1 MNPPPGG
8 PDDEGP
14 PQLLSV
20 SPDSGA
26 VGVRGSGITFT
37 FDEVVSDRME
47 RDAIEAMVLV
57 SPRDGAPRI
66 SWRRSGIVVRPRRGL
81 RPNTT
86 YSVTL
91 LPGITDL
98 RGNRSVDTKTVIFST
113 GPTIATQSI
122 TGRTWDWSGERAA
135 VGAIVEAVSL
145 ADSSVYVAASDS
157 VGTFIVGPLPGG
169 SYRVQAYTDANRNR
183 GRDRGESWDSTSV
196 TLTTLRAVTELYLA
210 VRDSIPPRI
219 ASVQPLDSLHLTVEL
234 DRPVDPSRVLAPTNF
249 RLRRSDSTE
258 VRVASVQSRRDYD
271 RSLESERRRVDSLRR
286 DSVARADTA
295 AARRDS
301 IARAQPRVPTPAPAT
316 PRPVEPPRPGRPA
329 PPANFVLT
337 LAEPVR
343 PGSTYRL
350 YLIGVHGLTGV
361 TRDSDRSFTVPAAPA
376 TAPGD
381 SARRT
386 TPPAAPPV
394 RRP

>member
-14 PQLLSV
+14 PRLLSV

-26 VGVRGSGITFT
+26 VGVRGSGVTFT

-47 RDAIEAMVLV
+47 RDAIEALVLV

-66 SWRRSGIVVRPRRGL
+66 SWRRSGIVVRPRHGL

-98 RGNRSVDTKTVIFST
+98 RGNRSVDTRTVIFST
-113 GPTIATQSI
+113 GPTIATQAI
-122 TGRTWDWSGERAA
+122 TGRTWDWTGERAA
-135 VGAIVEAVSL
+135 VGAIVEAVSV
-145 ADSSVYVAASDS
+145 ADSSTYVAASDS
-157 VGTFIVGPLPGG
+157 VGTFIVGPLPAG
-169 SYRVQAYTDANRNR
+169 SYRVQAFVDGNRNR
-183 GRDRGESWDSTSV
+183 GRDRGEAWDSSSV

-219 ASVQPLDSLHLTVEL
+219 ASIQALDSLHLAVEL
-234 DRPVDPSRVLAPTNF
+234 DRPADPSRPLAPTNF

-258 VRVASVQSRRDYD
+258 MRVATVQTRRDYD
-271 RSLESERRRVDSLRR
+271 RALESERRRVDSLQR

-301 IARAQPRVPTPAPAT
+301 VARAQPPVVAPAPGA
-316 PRPVEPPRPGRPA
+316 PRPTEPPRPGRPA
-329 PPANFVLT
+329 PPATFVLT

-343 PGSTYRL
+343 PTATYRL
-350 YLIGVHGLTGV
+350 YLLGVRGLTGM
-361 TRDSDRSFTVPAAPA
+361 TRDSDRSFTVPAAPTA
-376 TAPGD
+376 APGD

-386 TPPAAPPV
+386 TPPAAAPV